1 LSDNPSISRRRVYR
15 GKKKQIHTHSL
26 SLTHT
31 SKRSLLLNLNTILL
45 LPPLF
50 YHAKDAK
57 NTNQGKEN
65 AKNASY
71 KDENSNPPYLVQL
84 TKPRRQQMKKP
95 SSGRGTKTSSTT
107 KAASSA
113 TTSKKGTRQKQKQ
126 KNRMKSQNQR
136 RKAEKRGEEERKRT
150 RTETQR
156 RQKKKKKKKLRQRGA
171 TQKEETK
178 QAK

>member
-15 GKKKQIHTHSL
+15 EKKKTNPHTL
-26 SLTHT
+26 SPSHT
-31 SKRSLLLNLNTILL
+31 SRRSLLLNLNTFLL
-45 LPPLF
+45 LLLLLPLF

-57 NTNQGKEN
+57 NTNQGREN

-71 KDENSNPPYLVQL
+71 KDENSSLPYLVQL

-126 KNRMKSQNQR
+126 KNRM
-136 RKAEKRGEEERKRT
+136 
-150 RTETQR
+150 
-156 RQKKKKKKKLRQRGA
+156 
-171 TQKEETK
+171 
-178 QAK
+178 